1 MTNDNI
7 KSLMVDLSC
16 DDILKCQNA
25 RRSLVALGHEAVPN
39 LVEAL
44 RSKKHWVR
52 WEAAKA
58 LAQIAD
64 PSAAQALVDALRDKE
79 FDVRW
84 LAAEGLIKIGHKSL
98 KPLLIALIDHS
109 DSMWLRQG
117 AHHVLHDMD
126 KSKFDELIS
135 PLLPALNDSEPSE
148 FIPVL
153 AEKTLESLRTEKI

>member
-1 MTNDNI
+1 MTNDSI
-7 KSLMVDLSC
+7 KSLIVDLSC

-25 RRSLVALGHEAVPN
+25 RRSLVALGHEAVPS
-39 LVEAL
+39 LVESL
-44 RSKKHWVR
+44 GSKKHWVR

-84 LAAEGLIKIGHKSL
+84 LAAEGLIKIGHRVL
-98 KPLLIALIDHS
+98 RPLLMALIEHS
-109 DSMWLRQG
+109 DSIWLRQG

-126 KSKFDELIS
+126 KGNIGEIIRL
-135 PLLPALNDSEPSE
+135 LLPALSDTEPSE

-153 AEKTLESLRTEKI
+153 AKKTFDTLSAEDI

>member
-1 MTNDNI
+1 MKNDSI
-7 KSLMVDLSC
+7 KSLIVNLSC

-25 RRSLVALGHEAVPN
+25 RRSLVSLGHQAVPSLIEALGN
-39 LVEAL
+39 
-44 RSKKHWVR
+44 KKHWVR

-64 PSAAQALVDALRDKE
+64 PSAAQALVNALRDKE

-84 LAAEGLIKIGHKSL
+84 LAAEGLIKIGHKVL
-98 KPLLIALIDHS
+98 KPLLMALIEHP
-109 DSMWLRQG
+109 DSIWLRQG

-126 KSKFDELIS
+126 RDNLDKIIGQ
-135 PLLPALNDSEPSE
+135 LLTALNDTEPSE

-153 AEKTLESLRTEKI
+153 AKKTLDTLM